1 MMVLAAL
8 RLVLGGVFLYAAGA
22 KLGDMSAF
30 AEQVANFR
38 LLPAATVAFTAATL
52 PGIEMV
58 AGALLVLG
66 IAARA
71 AAAIA
76 AASLLVFI
84 GALTL
89 ALARGINLEC
99 GCFGGA
105 DIATWTTVARDLMLL
120 VPALAVMIAGPG
132 RLTNRT
138 APE

>member
-1 MMVLAAL
+1 VLAAL
-8 RLVLGGVFLYAAGA
+8 RLVLGGVFLYAAGT
-22 KLGDMSAF
+22 KLADMSAF

-38 LLPAATVAFTAATL
+38 LLPAATVALTAATL
-52 PGIEMV
+52 PGIEIV
-58 AGALLVLG
+58 TGALLVLG

-76 AASLLVFI
+76 TGLLVVFT

-105 DIATWTTVARDLMLL
+105 DVATWTTVARDIVLL

-132 RLTNRT
+132 RLAGRT
-138 APE
+138 ASG